1 MSFITSL
8 ISVGVY
14 WIFKPLF
21 SLLLYLDGVVYSL
34 VAYSY
39 KVFMLM
45 AQLNFNVVYAWI
57 SPLIDRINAIIMVL
71 IMFKLGYSLIQYMI
85 DPEKIANKTT
95 GGAALI
101 KNIAICAALLISYS
115 FVFSVMNE
123 LSMLVI
129 GVPKGYEFTTL
140 KQLADVTTNDGA
152 NSDSGL
158 ISRFIFG
165 TQAND
170 VGDFGMYLA
179 TTTLQVFLHGKDN
192 NQSSLAE
199 QIYSDQLNKSKNGN
213 INTFDLTKIT
223 DVVSELDKTV
233 EYKYPI
239 ISTAMAIYL
248 IWSVIK
254 LSIEVGVRMFKL
266 IVLQIMAPVAIV
278 SIIDKGLE
286 AKPWKKF
293 IDTYWKTWLDAF
305 IRVGSLFLVTA
316 FISKFWTDRSA
327 LFPDVDGFTRYIVLL
342 IVIFAAYRF
351 AQLLPKFIDEILGHS
366 LSENNAKGF
375 GGVLGGIAGFGVGAL
390 GGLAT
395 GVAAKNGLGGI
406 LANGIG
412 GAFGG
417 AAAGSKGKNVADFFK
432 GQNGNIQKR
441 ANVAVENA
449 QWKDRGGVAGRL
461 ANKFAGATG
470 MTAIHDMHVGN
481 ELKKENKAFEA
492 EQKAYDTKQS
502 GYNAEMSENSSRVAE
517 LTDALTAESRASF
530 ANDYMSSNLGSAL
543 SADSDYST
551 YSANAERLRGE
562 LANNNFSDIVDSN
575 GTTITADYQRQM
587 TENSLRMAEEKKA
600 EARERV
606 RKDVEQKG
614 EEAWTKREQSIVEER
629 RKILQRQSELTRK
642 KNESTEAFQK
652 KQDDHKDKTDKLD
665 KKKWGK

>member
-8 ISVGVY
+8 ISFGVY

-21 SLLLYLDGVVYSL
+21 SLLLYIDGVAYSL

-45 AQLNFNVVYAWI
+45 AQLNFNVVYAWVA
-57 SPLIDRINAIIMVL
+57 PLIDRIKAIIMVL

-85 DPEKIANKTT
+85 NPDKLSDNSI

-101 KNIAICAALLISYS
+101 KNIAWCSLLLISYT
-115 FVFSVMNE
+115 FIFSVMNE
-123 LSMLVI
+123 LSLLII

-140 KQLADVTTNDGA
+140 KEIADVTTDGQE
-152 NSDSGL
+152 NDSGL
-158 ISRFIFG
+158 IARFIFG
-165 TQAND
+165 TQAD
-170 VGDFGMYLA
+170 DMGDFGKYLA

-192 NQSSLAE
+192 QSSIVE
-199 QIYSDQLNKSKNGN
+199 TIYSKQVNED
-213 INTFDLTKIT
+213 INSFDLTKIT
-223 DVVSELDKTV
+223 DAVSALDKTV
-233 EYKYPI
+233 EYKFPI
-239 ISTAMAIYL
+239 ISTAMAVYL
-248 IWSVIK
+248 IWSIVK
-254 LSIEVGVRMFKL
+254 LAIEIGVRMFKL

-278 SIIDKGLE
+278 SIIDKGFN
-286 AKPWKKF
+286 AKPWKMF
-293 IDTYWKTWLDAF
+293 IDTYWKTWVDAF
-305 IRVGSLFLVTA
+305 IRVGSLFLATA

-351 AQLLPKFIDEILGHS
+351 AQLLPKFIDGIFGHS
-366 LSENNAKGF
+366 LSENNSKGF
-375 GGVLGGIAGFGVGAL
+375 GKVLGGIAGFGVGAV

-395 GVAAKNGLGGI
+395 GIAAKNGLGGI
-406 LANGIG
+406 LSNTLG

-417 AAAGSKGKNVADFFK
+417 ASSGSKGKNVADFFK
-432 GQNGNIQKR
+432 GQAGNVNRR
-441 ANVAVENA
+441 AGIAVENA
-449 QWKDRGGVAGRL
+449 QWKGKGGVAGKW
-461 ANKFAGATG
+461 ANRIAGTTG

-481 ELKKENKAFEA
+481 ELKKENKTFEA
-492 EQKAYDTKQS
+492 EQKAYDTEQS

-530 ANDYMSSNLGSAL
+530 ANDYMSGNLGSAL

-642 KNESTEAFQK
+642 KNESTEAFKK